1 MTAMTKIAIGY
12 GIALILLGLVGYFA
26 TGRQSPTAL
35 IPAAFGLVALV
46 LGLLARKE
54 SLRKHVMHGAA
65 LLGLL
70 GAAGGARG
78 LPGFFRWLS
87 GGEVERPAAVI
98 SQTVMVVLSLVF
110 VALCVKSFIDVRRS
124 RVA

>member
-12 GIALILLGLVGYFA
+12 GIALILLGLVSYFA
-26 TGRQSPTAL
+26 TGRESPTAL
-35 IPAAFGLVALV
+35 IPAAFGAVALV

-54 SLRKHVMHGAA
+54 HLRKHVMHAAA

-70 GAAGGARG
+70 GVFGAARG

-87 GGEVERPAAVI
+87 GGQVEHPAAVI
-98 SQTVMVVLSLVF
+98 AQTIMVVLSLVF

>member
-12 GIALILLGLVGYFA
+12 GISLILLGLVGYFA
-26 TGRQSPTAL
+26 TGGESPTAL
-35 IPAAFGLVALV
+35 IPAAFGAIALV

-54 SLRKHVMHGAA
+54 SLRKHVMHAAA
-65 LLGLL
+65 LLGLV
-70 GAAGGARG
+70 GAAGAARG
-78 LPGFFRWLS
+78 LPGFFRWIS
-87 GGEVERPAAVI
+87 CGEVERPPAVI

>member
-1 MTAMTKIAIGY
+1 MTAMSKIAIGY
-12 GIALILLGLVGYFA
+12 GIALILLGLVGYFVPE
-26 TGRQSPTAL
+26 TKSPTAL
-35 IPAAFGLVALV
+35 IPAAFGIVALL

-70 GAAGGARG
+70 AAVGGGMRG
-78 LPGFFRWLS
+78 IPGLLRLL
-87 GGEVERPAAVI
+87 GGEEVNRVAVT
-98 SQTVMVVLSLVF
+98 SQIIMVVLSLVF